1 MWRRRLSSADP
12 NSRMAALHIGPR
24 TSCLNATTDLPRS
37 QSDTAHAF
45 IVAWV
50 FSLAFYFLEYA
61 VRSSPAVMIP
71 QLAKTFGV
79 STLGVSDILGTY
91 YYTYSTASLVAGV
104 LLDRL
109 GAKYVVS
116 TGMAILGFGCLFFIA
131 PQEGAGYLGRLL
143 QGAGS
148 AFAFTGAV
156 YLASHGLPARR
167 LATAIGVT
175 QCVGMLGG
183 TAGQLVVGRWIA
195 DGLSVPQYWGRIGV
209 VVLLVAAGLWWIT
222 PRETPSMPHGKA
234 SGGIL
239 ATYKIVFSNPQSYL
253 CGLAAGLLFVPTTVG
268 DMVWGVRFFQT
279 DKLFSFSDAVFAI
292 SMVPLGWVFGC
303 PLLGWLADRLG
314 RRKPVYLGGAAIM
327 LIGFVQLIYFPTL
340 LPSLAHA
347 VHPRCGFRRRHD
359 PVHHHQRGESRRG
372 QGECNR
378 CDQFLDVRRHRGDRA
393 DFCRA
398 LRQNTGCTNHRRG
411 LAFQAR
417 RSFLDRCS
425 DCGTGGG
432 IDAPG
437 DGPSSSE
444 PSGLNLLRT
453 WPRAIPQ
460 SLSPATRRRP

>member
-1 MWRRRLSSADP
+1 
-12 NSRMAALHIGPR
+12 
-24 TSCLNATTDLPRS
+24 LNATTNLPRS
-37 QSDTAHAF
+37 QNVAAHAF

-71 QLAKTFGV
+71 QLAKAFGV

-116 TGMAILGFGCLFFIA
+116 IGMAILGVGCLLFID
-131 PQEGAGYLGRLL
+131 PQVGAGYLGRLL

-195 DGLSVPQYWGRIGV
+195 GGVSLPQYWGRAGI
-209 VVLLVAAGLWWIT
+209 VVLLVAVGLWWIT
-222 PRETPSMPHGKA
+222 PKETPSIPSGKA

-268 DMVWGVRFFQT
+268 DMVWGVRFFET
-279 DKLFSFSDAVFAI
+279 DKSFAFADAVFAI

-327 LIGFVQLIYFPTL
+327 LIGFVQLIYAPTL
-340 LPSLAHA
+340 LPSWLTLFILGVASGAAMIPYTIIKEVNPDEVKGSATGAINFLTFAVTAAIGPIFAGQFGKTLGAQSIDAGSHFRHA
-347 VHPRCGFRRRHD
+347 GLFWIGILIAALVVGSLLRETG
-359 PVHHHQRGESRRG
+359 
-372 QGECNR
+372 
-378 CDQFLDVRRHRGDRA
+378 RA
-393 DFCRA
+393 QKSPIA
-398 LRQNTGCTNHRRG
+398 LRR
-411 LAFQAR
+411 
-417 RSFLDRCS
+417 
-425 DCGTGGG
+425 
-432 IDAPG
+432 I
-437 DGPSSSE
+437 
-444 PSGLNLLRT
+444 
-453 WPRAIPQ
+453 
-460 SLSPATRRRP
+460 

>member
-1 MWRRRLSSADP
+1 
-12 NSRMAALHIGPR
+12 
-24 TSCLNATTDLPRS
+24 LNATTDLPRS
-37 QSDTAHAF
+37 QSDAAHAF

-71 QLAKTFGV
+71 QLAKTFDV
-79 STLGVSDILGTY
+79 STLGVSNILGTY

-116 TGMAILGFGCLFFIA
+116 AGMAILGFGCLLFMA

-148 AFAFTGAV
+148 AFAFTGSV

-195 DGLSVPQYWGRIGV
+195 DGLSIPQYWGRTGV
-209 VVLLVAAGLWWIT
+209 VVLLVAAGLRWIT
-222 PRETPSMPHGKA
+222 PKETPRISQGKA
-234 SGGIL
+234 GGGIL

-253 CGLAAGLLFVPTTVG
+253 CGVAAGLLFVPTTVG
-268 DMVWGVRFFQT
+268 DMVWGVRFFQA
-279 DKLFSFSDAVFAI
+279 DKLFSFADAVFVI

-327 LIGFVQLIYFPTL
+327 LIGFLQLIYSPTL
-340 LPSLAHA
+340 LPTWLTLFILGVASGAAMIPYTIIKEVNPDEVKGSATGAINFLTFGVTAAIGPIFAGRYGKTLGAPNLDVTAHFRHA
-347 VHPRCGFRRRHD
+347 GLFWVMVLIAALVVGSMLRETGRVHP
-359 PVHHHQRGESRRG
+359 
-372 QGECNR
+372 N
-378 CDQFLDVRRHRGDRA
+378 
-393 DFCRA
+393 
-398 LRQNTGCTNHRRG
+398 
-411 LAFQAR
+411 QA
-417 RSFLDRCS
+417 
-425 DCGTGGG
+425 
-432 IDAPG
+432 A
-437 DGPSSSE
+437 
-444 PSGLNLLRT
+444 
-453 WPRAIPQ
+453 
-460 SLSPATRRRP
+460 

>member
-1 MWRRRLSSADP
+1 
-12 NSRMAALHIGPR
+12 
-24 TSCLNATTDLPRS
+24 LNATTDLPRS

-50 FSLAFYFLEYA
+50 FCLAFYFLEYA

-71 QLAKTFGV
+71 QLAQTFGV

-109 GAKYVVS
+109 GAKYVIS
-116 TGMAILGFGCLFFIA
+116 IGMAILGIGCLLFMA

-183 TAGQLVVGRWIA
+183 TAGQLVVGRWMGE
-195 DGLSVPQYWGRIGV
+195 GLSVPQYWGRAGV

-222 PRETPSMPHGKA
+222 PKETPNIPHRKA

-253 CGLAAGLLFVPTTVG
+253 CGLAAGLLFVPTTIG

-279 DKLFSFSDAVFAI
+279 DKLFSFSDAVFVI

-327 LIGFVQLIYFPTL
+327 LIGFVQLIYAPTL
-340 LPSLAHA
+340 LPAWLTLFILGVASGAAMIPYTIIKEVNPDEVKGSATGAINFLTFGVTA
-347 VHPRCGFRRRHD
+347 VIGPIFAGRFGKTLGA
-359 PVHHHQRGESRRG
+359 Q
-372 QGECNR
+372 
-378 CDQFLDVRRHRGDRA
+378 
-393 DFCRA
+393 
-398 LRQNTGCTNHRRG
+398 T
-411 LAFQAR
+411 
-417 RSFLDRCS
+417 
-425 DCGTGGG
+425 
-432 IDAPG
+432 IDAALHFRHA
-437 DGPSSSE
+437 
-444 PSGLNLLRT
+444 GLFWISVLIAALMVGSMLRET
-453 WPRAIPQ
+453 GRVH
-460 SLSPATRRRP
+460 T

>member
-1 MWRRRLSSADP
+1 V
-12 NSRMAALHIGPR
+12 
-24 TSCLNATTDLPRS
+24 NATTDLPRS
-37 QSDTAHAF
+37 QSDTAQAHAF
-45 IVAWV
+45 IFAWV

-71 QLAKTFGV
+71 QLAKTFDV
-79 STLGVSDILGTY
+79 STLGVSNILGTY
-91 YYTYSTASLVAGV
+91 YYTYSTASLVAGI

-116 TGMAILGFGCLFFIA
+116 TGMAILGIGTLLFMA

-183 TAGQLVVGRWIA
+183 TAGQIVVGRWIS
-195 DGLSVPQYWGRIGV
+195 DGLSVPQYWGRMGI
-209 VVLLVAAGLWWIT
+209 VVLLVALGLMWIT
-222 PRETPSMPHGKA
+222 PKETPRIPQGKA
-234 SGGIL
+234 SGGML
-239 ATYKIVFSNPQSYL
+239 STYKVVFANPQSYL

-268 DMVWGVRFFQT
+268 DMVWGVRFFQA

-327 LIGFVQLIYFPTL
+327 LIGFIQLIYAPTFLPAWLTLFILGVASGAAMIPYTIIKEVNPDEVKGSATGAINFLTFGVTAAIGPIFAGQFGKTLGAQTVDAATHFKHAGLFWIGVLIAAL
-340 LPSLAHA
+340 LVGSMLRETGRAHPS
-347 VHPRCGFRRRHD
+347 
-359 PVHHHQRGESRRG
+359 
-372 QGECNR
+372 
-378 CDQFLDVRRHRGDRA
+378 
-393 DFCRA
+393 
-398 LRQNTGCTNHRRG
+398 
-411 LAFQAR
+411 QA
-417 RSFLDRCS
+417 
-425 DCGTGGG
+425 
-432 IDAPG
+432 A
-437 DGPSSSE
+437 
-444 PSGLNLLRT
+444 
-453 WPRAIPQ
+453 
-460 SLSPATRRRP
+460 

>member
-1 MWRRRLSSADP
+1 M
-12 NSRMAALHIGPR
+12 
-24 TSCLNATTDLPRS
+24 NATTHLPRS
-37 QSDTAHAF
+37 QTDTVARAF

-71 QLAKTFGV
+71 QLAKSFGV
-79 STLGVSDILGTY
+79 SALGVSDILGSY
-91 YYTYSTASLVAGV
+91 YYTYSTASLIAGV

-116 TGMAILGFGCLFFIA
+116 TGMVILGIGCLLFMT
-131 PQEGAGYLGRLL
+131 PEEGTGYLGRLL

-156 YLASHGLPARR
+156 YLASHGLSARR

-195 DGLSVPQYWGRIGV
+195 DGLSAPQFWGRIGV
-209 VVLLVAAGLWWIT
+209 VVLVVAAGLWWIT
-222 PRETPSMPHGKA
+222 PKETPAISPGKA

-279 DKLFSFSDAVFAI
+279 DRSFSFSDAVFAI

-327 LIGFVQLIYFPTL
+327 LIGFVQLLYSPTL
-340 LPSLAHA
+340 LPAWLTLFILGVASGAAMIPYTIIKEVNPDEVKGSAIGAINFLTFA
-347 VHPRCGFRRRHD
+347 VTAAIG
-359 PVHHHQRGESRRG
+359 PVFAG
-372 QGECNR
+372 QFGKTLGA
-378 CDQFLDVRRHRGDRA
+378 Q
-393 DFCRA
+393 
-398 LRQNTGCTNHRRG
+398 T
-411 LAFQAR
+411 
-417 RSFLDRCS
+417 
-425 DCGTGGG
+425 
-432 IDAPG
+432 IDAA
-437 DGPSSSE
+437 SHFRHA
-444 PSGLNLLRT
+444 GLFWVGVLLAALVAGSMLRET
-453 WPRAIPQ
+453 GRGHPNQA
-460 SLSPATRRRP
+460 A

>member
-1 MWRRRLSSADP
+1 VNVS
-12 NSRMAALHIGPR
+12 
-24 TSCLNATTDLPRS
+24 TDLARPQRDIA
-37 QSDTAHAF
+37 QHAF

-71 QLAKTFGV
+71 ELAKTFGV
-79 STLGVSDILGTY
+79 STLGVSGLLGTY
-91 YYTYSTASLVAGV
+91 YYTYSTASLVAGI

-116 TGMAILGFGCLFFIA
+116 SGMAILGIGCLLFMA

-148 AFAFTGAV
+148 AFAFTGSV

-183 TAGQLVVGRWIA
+183 TAGQIVVGRWIG
-195 DGLSVPQYWGRIGV
+195 DGLSVPQFWGRIGI
-209 VVLLVAAGLWWIT
+209 VVLLVAMGLRWIT
-222 PRETPSMPHGKA
+222 PKEAPRIPQAKE
-234 SGGIL
+234 SGGVL

-268 DMVWGVRFFQT
+268 DMVWGVRFFQA

-314 RRKPVYLGGAAIM
+314 RRKPVYLGGAGIM
-327 LIGFVQLIYFPTL
+327 LIGFIQLLYVPTL
-340 LPSLAHA
+340 LPAWLTLFILGVASGAAMIPYTIIKEVNPDEVKGSATGAINFLTFSVTAAIGPIFAGRFGKTLGAQSVDAATHFRHAGLFWIGVLIAALVVGSMLRETGRAH
-347 VHPRCGFRRRHD
+347 P
-359 PVHHHQRGESRRG
+359 
-372 QGECNR
+372 N
-378 CDQFLDVRRHRGDRA
+378 
-393 DFCRA
+393 
-398 LRQNTGCTNHRRG
+398 
-411 LAFQAR
+411 QA
-417 RSFLDRCS
+417 
-425 DCGTGGG
+425 
-432 IDAPG
+432 A
-437 DGPSSSE
+437 
-444 PSGLNLLRT
+444 
-453 WPRAIPQ
+453 
-460 SLSPATRRRP
+460 

>member
-1 MWRRRLSSADP
+1 
-12 NSRMAALHIGPR
+12 
-24 TSCLNATTDLPRS
+24 
-37 QSDTAHAF
+37 
-45 IVAWV
+45 
-50 FSLAFYFLEYA
+50 
-61 VRSSPAVMIP
+61 MIP

-91 YYTYSTASLVAGV
+91 YYTYSTASLIAGV

-116 TGMAILGFGCLFFIA
+116 IGMAILGVGCLLFMV

-143 QGAGS
+143 QGGGS

-183 TAGQLVVGRWIA
+183 TAGQLVVGHWITG
-195 DGLSVPQYWGRIGV
+195 GLSLPQYWGRAGV
-209 VVLLVAAGLWWIT
+209 VVLLVAVGLWWIT
-222 PRETPSMPHGKA
+222 PKEPSNIQHGKA

-239 ATYKIVFSNPQSYL
+239 STYKIVFSNPQSYL

-268 DMVWGVRFFQT
+268 DMVWGVRFFET

-327 LIGFVQLIYFPTL
+327 LIGFVQLIYAPTL
-340 LPSLAHA
+340 LPSWLTLFILGVASGAAMIPYTIIKEVNPDEVKGSATGAINFLTFAVTAAVGPVFAGQFGKTLGAQSIDASSHFRHA
-347 VHPRCGFRRRHD
+347 GLFWI
-359 PVHHHQRGESRRG
+359 GI
-372 QGECNR
+372 
-378 CDQFLDVRRHRGDRA
+378 LIA
-393 DFCRA
+393 A
-398 LRQNTGCTNHRRG
+398 LVVG
-411 LAFQAR
+411 
-417 RSFLDRCS
+417 SFLRE
-425 DCGTGGG
+425 TG
-432 IDAPG
+432 
-437 DGPSSSE
+437 
-444 PSGLNLLRT
+444 
-453 WPRAIPQ
+453 RAQ
-460 SLSPATRRRP
+460 QKQAA

>member
-1 MWRRRLSSADP
+1 
-12 NSRMAALHIGPR
+12 
-24 TSCLNATTDLPRS
+24 LNATTNLPRAGT
-37 QSDTAHAF
+37 DTAARAF

-71 QLAKTFGV
+71 ELAKSFGV
-79 STLGVSDILGTY
+79 SSLGVSDILGTY
-91 YYTYSTASLVAGV
+91 YYTYSTASLLAGV

-116 TGMAILGFGCLFFIA
+116 IGMAILGIGCLLFVI
-131 PQEGAGYLGRLL
+131 PQEGVGYLGRLL
-143 QGAGS
+143 QGGGS

-195 DGLSVPQYWGRIGV
+195 GGLSIPEYWGRAGV
-209 VVLLVAAGLWWIT
+209 AVLLVAVGLWWIT
-222 PRETPSMPHGKA
+222 PKETRVAPQGKASGKA

-239 ATYKIVFSNPQSYL
+239 STYKIVFSNPQSYL

-314 RRKPVYLGGAAIM
+314 RRKPVYLGGAVVM
-327 LIGFVQLIYFPTL
+327 LIAFVQLIYAPTL
-340 LPSLAHA
+340 LPSWLTLFILGVASGAAMIPYTIIKEVNPDEVKGSATGAINFLTFA
-347 VHPRCGFRRRHD
+347 VTAGIGPIFAGGFGKTLGA
-359 PVHHHQRGESRRG
+359 QS
-372 QGECNR
+372 
-378 CDQFLDVRRHRGDRA
+378 
-393 DFCRA
+393 
-398 LRQNTGCTNHRRG
+398 
-411 LAFQAR
+411 
-417 RSFLDRCS
+417 
-425 DCGTGGG
+425 
-432 IDAPG
+432 IDAE
-437 DGPSSSE
+437 SHFRHA
-444 PSGLNLLRT
+444 GLFWIGILIAALVVGSLLRET
-453 WPRAIPQ
+453 GRAHLKQ
-460 SLSPATRRRP
+460 AA

>member
-1 MWRRRLSSADP
+1 M
-12 NSRMAALHIGPR
+12 NV
-24 TSCLNATTDLPRS
+24 TTDLPRS

-71 QLAKTFGV
+71 ELAKTFGV
-79 STLGVSDILGTY
+79 SALGVSDILGTY
-91 YYTYSTASLVAGV
+91 YYTYSTASLIAGV

-116 TGMAILGFGCLFFIA
+116 TGMAILGIGCLSFMA

-195 DGLSVPQYWGRIGV
+195 GGLSVPQYWGRAGA
-209 VVLLVAAGLWWIT
+209 VVLLVAVGLWWIT
-222 PRETPSMPHGKA
+222 PKETPRVSQGKA
-234 SGGIL
+234 GGGIL

-279 DKLFSFSDAVFAI
+279 DKSFSFADAVFAI

-327 LIGFVQLIYFPTL
+327 LITFVQLIYAPTL
-340 LPSLAHA
+340 LPNWLTLFILGVASGAAMIPYTIIKEVNPDEVKGSATGAINFLTFAVTAAIGPIFAEHFGKTLGAQAVDTGLHFRHA
-347 VHPRCGFRRRHD
+347 GLFWIGVLIAALVVGSMLRETGRVH
-359 PVHHHQRGESRRG
+359 
-372 QGECNR
+372 
-378 CDQFLDVRRHRGDRA
+378 
-393 DFCRA
+393 
-398 LRQNTGCTNHRRG
+398 QN
-411 LAFQAR
+411 QA
-417 RSFLDRCS
+417 
-425 DCGTGGG
+425 
-432 IDAPG
+432 A
-437 DGPSSSE
+437 
-444 PSGLNLLRT
+444 
-453 WPRAIPQ
+453 
-460 SLSPATRRRP
+460 